1 MSNAVDKNFIV
12 KKCLEGIDKYN
23 PSSLN
28 ELLSFMQP
36 FFSKRTF
43 YNKIKTDSK
52 EYKLIEEKLENSKI
66 NFANILKQKLYDMNN
81 FKSLELLFKLYCSE
95 EDRQALAQKI
105 DVNANQNISYEDDIK
120 KKQQNLKNLTAE
132 EKKQLINLIKKLNSE
147 K

>member
-1 MSNAVDKNFIV
+1 MSKAVDKNFIV

-28 ELLSFMQP
+28 ELLSYMQP
-36 FFSKRTF
+36 FFTKRTF
-43 YNKIKTDSK
+43 YRKIKTDSK

-66 NFANILKQKLYDMNN
+66 NYANNLKQKLYDMNN

-95 EDRQALAQKI
+95 DDRQALAQKI

>member
-1 MSNAVDKNFIV
+1 MIDKKYIV

-28 ELLSFMQP
+28 ELLSYMQP
-36 FFSKRTF
+36 FFSKKTF
-43 YNKIKTDSK
+43 YNKIATDSK
-52 EYKLIEEKLENSKI
+52 EYQLIVEKLENSKI
-66 NFANILKQKLYDMNN
+66 NYANTLKQKLYDMNN

-132 EKKQLINLIKKLNSE
+132 EKKQLINLIKKLNSD